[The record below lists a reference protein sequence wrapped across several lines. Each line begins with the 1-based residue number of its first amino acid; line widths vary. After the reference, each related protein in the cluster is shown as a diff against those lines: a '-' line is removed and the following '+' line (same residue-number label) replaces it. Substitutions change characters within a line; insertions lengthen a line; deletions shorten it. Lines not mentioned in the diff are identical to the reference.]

1 MFFYYSAKTA
11 EGEEKTGTVEAASYD
26 LAVSALQRRGLIIVS
41 LESAEEQEVFWKKL
55 FSFFEKVKDRD
66 IVIFSRQ
73 LATLFSAKVPV
84 VDALRILM
92 TEAPSE
98 ILKRKLGNV
107 ADDIQ
112 GGLPV
117 SQALGRHPDVF
128 SNFYVQM
135 IRSGEESGKLDE
147 ILNYLAD
154 YLERSYDLTSKARN
168 ALIYPAFV
176 LGVFLVVLSI
186 MLVVVVPKLSS
197 IILELQQDV
206 PIYTKIVIGLSDFM
220 RTFGVFFLVLAS
232 LGIIFVWRY
241 RLTPAGRRS
250 FSRLQLSIPVIKD
263 LYRQIYL
270 ARFADNLQTLLSGG
284 VSIARAL
291 EIAADVV
298 GNEVYAQIIREA
310 RESVGAG
317 TPISA
322 ALARFEDVPPLVSQM
337 IRIGEETGK
346 LNQILSTLARFY
358 VREVNNSLERIVSL
372 IEPALIVFLGLGV
385 GIIVAAI
392 LVPIYSISAG
402 V

>member
-1 MFFYYSAKTA
+1 MFFYYSAKTQ

-26 LAVSALQRRGLIIVS
+26 LAVSALQRRGFVIVS
-41 LESAEEQEVFWKKL
+41 LESAEEQTPFWKKT
-55 FSFFEKVKDRD
+55 FSYFERVKDRD

-73 LATLFSAKVPV
+73 LATLFAAKVPV

-92 TEAPSE
+92 TEASSDL
-98 ILKRKLGNV
+98 LKIKLGNV

-135 IRSGEESGKLDE
+135 VRSGEESGKLDD

-168 ALIYPAFV
+168 ALIYPVFV
-176 LGVFLVVLSI
+176 LGVFFVVVGI

-206 PIYTKIVIGLSDFM
+206 PFYTKAVIGLSDFL
-220 RTFGVFFLVLAS
+220 RTFGVFFLVLAA
-232 LGIIFVWRY
+232 LGVIFAWRY

-284 VSIARAL
+284 VNVSRAL
-291 EIAADVV
+291 EISADVV
-298 GNEVYAQIIREA
+298 GNEVYAEIIREA
-310 RESVGAG
+310 KGSVGAG

-322 ALARFEDVPPLVSQM
+322 ALARYEDVPPLVTQM
-337 IRIGEETGK
+337 IKIGEETGK

-372 IEPALIVFLGLGV
+372 IEPALIVLLGLGV

-392 LVPIYSISAG
+392 LVPIYSISSG

>member
-1 MFFYYSAKTA
+1 MFFYYSAKTQ

-26 LAVSALQRRGLIIVS
+26 LAVSALQRRGFIIIS
-41 LESAEEQEVFWKKL
+41 LESAEERAPFWKKL
-55 FSFFEKVKDRD
+55 FSFFERVKDRD

-84 VDALRILM
+84 IDALRVLM

-98 ILKRKLGNV
+98 TLKMKLGNV

-112 GGLPV
+112 GGLPI
-117 SQALGRHPDVF
+117 SQALARHPDVF

-135 IRSGEESGKLDE
+135 VRSGEESGKLDD

-154 YLERSYDLTSKARN
+154 YLERSYDLASKARN

-176 LGVFLVVLSI
+176 LGVFLVVVGI

-206 PIYTKIVIGLSDFM
+206 PFYTRAVIGASDFI
-220 RTFGVFFLVLAS
+220 RTFGVFFLVLAA
-232 LGIIFVWRY
+232 LGVIFVWRY

-250 FSRLQLSIPVIKD
+250 FARLQLSIPVIKD

-284 VSIARAL
+284 VSVGRAL
-291 EIAADVV
+291 EISADVV
-298 GNEVYAQIIREA
+298 GNEVYAEIIREA
-310 RESVGAG
+310 RDSVDAG
-317 TPISA
+317 TSISA
-322 ALARFEDVPPLVSQM
+322 ALARYEDVPPLVTQM
-337 IRIGEETGK
+337 MRIGEETGK
-346 LNQILSTLARFY
+346 LNQILATLARFY
-358 VREVNNSLERIVSL
+358 IREVNNSLERMVSL